1 MDSYQTLATLAITL
15 PVPFSNWAASLSEDL
30 LVLVRP

>member
-1 MDSYQTLATLAITL
+1 MDSYQILAILAITL
-15 PVPFSNWAASLSEDL
+15 PDPFSNWMASLSEDL